1 MRQLIRLLEQHNHAY
16 YVMDAPTISDAEYD
30 HLFHAL
36 KALEQQHPQLIQP
49 DSPISKV
56 GGEALGQFA
65 NIAHAVPMLSLGN
78 SFEFADLQAFDQ
90 RIRERLPNQS
100 IEYEL
105 ELKLDGLAVSLIY
118 QHGQLIQAVT
128 RGDGET
134 GEDITHNALTIRNLP
149 KVLAGQANT
158 ESIPELLEVRGE
170 VLMPKKG
177 FEKLNREAVA
187 KGEKTF
193 ANPRN
198 AAAGSLRQLDPK
210 IAASRPLA
218 FYAYGVARCEPV
230 NTNTTQYE
238 QLQWLTGFG
247 FAIAER
253 QFVVDSIEA
262 AQEKYQ
268 QILTERPQLSVEI
281 DGMVVKVNSIR
292 QQQQLGFLSR
302 EPRWATAYKFPA
314 ESAITTVEQI
324 DWQVGRTGTLTP
336 VARLKP
342 VLVGGVTVSN
352 VTLHNIGEIY
362 RLDVRVGDTVS
373 VHRAGDVIPKVEKVW
388 PEFRPAYRTQKA
400 IYQNYF
406 DVQKEIKKLPQA
418 KVLVHKRFRASRL
431 FGQLRGVYFFCA
443 NNDIEAI
450 ASEVS
455 KALEC
460 NGLESQV
467 LKNLFH
473 RYVSG
478 ALPSSYYLW
487 FTQQGFFLHTN
498 FPKYTVLKKIKTDNV
513 REVTVSMLH
522 ANFGK
527 VFLPKRCPVCQSP
540 VVMPEGEALA
550 RCSGGLYCP
559 AQRVEA
565 IRHFVSRKAMDVDGL
580 GDRWVEGLQQ
590 IGLLNNVADLYQLQQ
605 HREQL
610 LGLEKMGEKSVQ
622 NLLDAIETSKKT
634 TLPRLVY
641 ALGIRG
647 VGETTARML
656 ADQFQSLDALMAA
669 DVEALQKTPDV
680 GLVTAEWIFDFF
692 RAPHNREVIDGLL
705 AAGITYPAPAPRTRQ
720 QLTGES
726 WCVTGT
732 LAQFSRDQ
740 ATQMLQS
747 LGARVSGS
755 VSSKTKCVLAGEKAG
770 SKLAKAEQLGV
781 QVMNEAQFVEFLA
794 EHGVD
799 VGLFA

>member
-1 MRQLIRLLEQHNHAY
+1 MTEQTDLFAAEPLSTAPNSANTAITAQMRQLIRLLEQHNHAY

-30 HLFHAL
+30 HLFHSL
-36 KALEQQHPQLIQP
+36 KNLEQQYPQFIQL
-49 DSPISKV
+49 DSPTDKV
-56 GGEALGQFA
+56 GGAALAQF
-65 NIAHAVPMLSLGN
+65 NSVSHAVPMLSLGN
-78 SFEFADLQAFDQ
+78 SFNLADLQAFDQ

-118 QHGQLIQAVT
+118 QRGQLIQAVT

-149 KVLAGQANT
+149 KVLAGQADA
-158 ESIPELLEVRGE
+158 EAIPELLEVRGE

-177 FEKLNREAVA
+177 FDKLNREAAA

-218 FYAYGVARCEPV
+218 FYAYGVARCEPQPELPSQ
-230 NTNTTQYE
+230 TQSE
-238 QLQWLTGFG
+238 QLHWLTRFG

-253 QFVVDSIEA
+253 QLVVESIDA
-262 AQEKYQ
+262 VQDVYQ
-268 QILTERPQLSVEI
+268 RILAERPQLTVEI
-281 DGMVVKVNSIR
+281 DGMVVKVNSLR

-314 ESAITTVEQI
+314 ESALTTVEQI

-388 PEFRPAYRTQKA
+388 PEFRPDAVKGNDRH
-400 IYQNYF
+400 
-406 DVQKEIKKLPQA
+406 VRLPT
-418 KVLVHKRFRASRL
+418 
-431 FGQLRGVYFFCA
+431 
-443 NNDIEAI
+443 E
-450 ASEVS
+450 
-455 KALEC
+455 
-460 NGLESQV
+460 
-467 LKNLFH
+467 
-473 RYVSG
+473 
-478 ALPSSYYLW
+478 
-487 FTQQGFFLHTN
+487 
-498 FPKYTVLKKIKTDNV
+498 
-513 REVTVSMLH
+513 
-522 ANFGK
+522 
-527 VFLPKRCPVCQSP
+527 CPVCQSP

-580 GDRWVEGLQQ
+580 GERWVESLQQ
-590 IGLLNNVADLYQLQQ
+590 IGLLHNVADLYHLHQ

-610 LGLEKMGEKSVQ
+610 LSLEKMGEKSVQ
-622 NLLDAIETSKKT
+622 NLLDALEVSKKT
-634 TLPRLVY
+634 TLPRLIY

-647 VGETTARML
+647 VGENTARML
-656 ADQFQSLDALMAA
+656 ADQFQTLEAVMAA
-669 DVEALQKTPDV
+669 DLDALQKTPDV
-680 GLVTAEWIFDFF
+680 GLVTAEWIVDFF
-692 RAPHNREVIDGLL
+692 RAPHNLEVITQLL
-705 AAGITYPAPAPRTRQ
+705 AAGIEYPAPAPRMRQ
-720 QLTGES
+720 PLTGES

-732 LAQFSRDQ
+732 LAEFSRDQ

-747 LGARVSGS
+747 LGARVSGT

-770 SKLAKAEQLGV
+770 SKLAKAQQLGI
-781 QVMNEAQFVEFLA
+781 QVLNEAQFVAFLA
-794 EHGVD
+794 LHGVETS
-799 VGLFA
+799 LFE